1 MNTISLLSLFQ
12 QSELE
17 LKAQLSGL
25 VLPKDEDKLNRV
37 LSNLFI
43 EHILVDKYK

>member
-12 QSELE
+12 QSEAE
-17 LKAQLSGL
+17 LRSQLTGL

-37 LSNLFI
+37 LSNLF
-43 EHILVDKYK
+43 V